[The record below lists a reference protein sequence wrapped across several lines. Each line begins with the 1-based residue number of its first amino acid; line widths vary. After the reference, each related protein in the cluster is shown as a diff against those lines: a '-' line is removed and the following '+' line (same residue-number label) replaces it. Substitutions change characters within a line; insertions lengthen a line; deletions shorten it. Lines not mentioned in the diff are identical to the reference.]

1 MKIEIVAKNYQ
12 VKDQL
17 SEVISKK
24 VARLDKYFDED
35 SVCKVYLKAEKRDSK
50 MEVSF
55 NYKGSFIRA
64 EAKADNFY
72 DAIDVVLPKIER
84 QIYKYRS
91 KLESKLRSGAY
102 LKDRIFEDR
111 EDNDF
116 KLVKTKKFEL
126 NPMSL
131 DEAIEEFELTGHSFF
146 VFYDKD
152 NQKTKVLYLRDDG
165 NIGLIDPII
174 K

>member
-35 SVCKVYLKAEKRDSK
+35 SVCKVYLKAEKRESK